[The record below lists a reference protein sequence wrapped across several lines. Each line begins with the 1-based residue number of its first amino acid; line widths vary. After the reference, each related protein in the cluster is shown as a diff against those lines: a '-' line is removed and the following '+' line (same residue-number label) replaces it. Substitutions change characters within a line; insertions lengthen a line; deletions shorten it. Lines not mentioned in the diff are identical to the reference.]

1 MSIISFSHPK
11 GGVGKTT
18 ICFNYLVHLQ
28 SKKKKFVCIDLDG
41 QNSISNLNQI
51 RKLNHLKAFEITQF
65 KDEKELIH
73 FINQSNDE
81 TMIVIDSGGFD
92 SAFNRIVLS
101 ISDVIITPFSDSPL
115 EILRLIDF
123 DKNIL
128 HQIETQSKQEIKI
141 HLLINRISSSIK
153 QLDYIYEQMKNC
165 SHYSFLNNIIR
176 DKVIFK
182 NSLTEGKGILELTTK
197 NSSEIKAKEELNKLF
212 KEIDSLIK

>member
-1 MSIISFSHPK
+1 MAIISFSHPK

-28 SKKKKFVCIDLDG
+28 TKKKKFVCIDLDG

-51 RKLNHLKAFEITQF
+51 RMLNKLKGFDIKKF
-65 KDEKELIH
+65 KDEKELIDS
-73 FINQSNDE
+73 INTSDD
-81 TMIVIDSGGFD
+81 TIIVIDSGGFD

-101 ISDVIITPFSDSPL
+101 VSDVIITPFSDSPL

-123 DKNIL
+123 DRNIL
-128 HQIETQSKQEIKI
+128 NQIEAQSKQAIKI

-153 QLDYIYEQMKNC
+153 QLDYIHAQMQNC
-165 SHYSFLNNIIR
+165 SHYTFLNNIIR

-182 NSLTEGKGILELTTK
+182 NSLTEGKGILEIQTK
-197 NSSEIKAKEELNKLF
+197 NSSEIKAQEELKKLF
-212 KEIDSLIK
+212 KEIDIIIK

>member
-1 MSIISFSHPK
+1 MAIISFSHPK

-18 ICFNYLVHLQ
+18 ICFNYLVYLQ
-28 SKKKKFVCIDLDG
+28 GKKKKFVCIDLDG

-51 RKLNHLKAFEITQF
+51 RVLNKLKSFDIKKF
-65 KDEKELIH
+65 KDEQELIS
-73 FINQSNDE
+73 FINTSDDD
-81 TMIVIDSGGFD
+81 TMIIIDSGGFD

-101 ISDVIITPFSDSPL
+101 VSDVIITPFSDSPL

-128 HQIETQSKQEIKI
+128 NQIEAQSKQEIKI

-153 QLDYIYEQMKNC
+153 QLDYIHTQMQNC
-165 SHYSFLNNIIR
+165 SHYTFLNNIIR

-182 NSLTEGKGILELTTK
+182 NSLTEGKGILEIQTK
-197 NSSEIKAKEELNKLF
+197 NSSEIKAQEELKKLF
-212 KEIDSLIK
+212 KEIDIIIN

>member
-1 MSIISFSHPK
+1 MAIISFSHPK

-28 SKKKKFVCIDLDG
+28 DKKKKFICIDLDG
-41 QNSISNLNQI
+41 QSSISNLNQL
-51 RKLNHLKAFEITQF
+51 RVLNKLRGFDIKKF
-65 KDEKELIH
+65 KDERELIN
-73 FINQSNDE
+73 FINKNDDD
-81 TMIVIDSGGFD
+81 TIIVIDSGGFD

-101 ISDVIITPFSDSPL
+101 VSDLVITPFSDSPL

-128 HQIETQSKQEIKI
+128 NQIEEQSKQKLKI

-153 QLDYIYEQMKNC
+153 QFDYIYKQMENC
-165 SHYSFLNNIIR
+165 SHYTFLKNLIR

-182 NSLTEGKGILELTTK
+182 NSLTEGKGILEIETK
-197 NSSEIKAKEELNKLF
+197 NSSEIKAQKELKKLF
-212 KEIDSLIK
+212 KEIDNLLN